1 MITYDELS
9 AQLGKARSGI
19 AKQIKKLL
27 DSGIILSK
35 EKNGVWIIKT
45 D

>member
-9 AQLGKARSGI
+9 AQLGKAI